1 MITWVIWKRVIST
14 GNVSCRAEK
23 AAKGFFFHPCC
34 IKTECSPKP
43 LQLMCLALFFFIF
56 QGENALCCCLFV
68 VLVPLSPQGQRHFW
82 PLSICVISALP
93 EPLNIKLPCQ
103 RTGGCKKFLG
113 CVISCRN
120 LNNSFSGNSWRGS
133 VQLFCPQLLLLGFSI
148 SAVTPV
154 LGLSPFS
161 CFYFKR
167 NYFCCKYISSE
178 SEPAAIQKYCQT
190 PPEGKE
196 KHLSQPGTFT
206 WLTSF
211 FFLIKIV
218 I

>member
-154 LGLSPFS
+154 LGLSPFP
-161 CFYFKR
+161 CFPLIFAVNTFQVNLNQQPYKNTVR
-167 NYFCCKYISSE
+167 PPLKVKKSISLNLAPLPGS
-178 SEPAAIQKYCQT
+178 
-190 PPEGKE
+190 PP
-196 KHLSQPGTFT
+196 
-206 WLTSF
+206 F
-211 FFLIKIV
+211 FF
-218 I
+218 